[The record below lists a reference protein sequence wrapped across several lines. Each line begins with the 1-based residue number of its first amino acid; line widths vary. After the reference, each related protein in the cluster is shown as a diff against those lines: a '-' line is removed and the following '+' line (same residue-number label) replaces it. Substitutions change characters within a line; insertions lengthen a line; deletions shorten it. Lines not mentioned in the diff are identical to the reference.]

1 MEFVSVR
8 VGALYGLQQTDVVHV
23 NTVIPISQCLI
34 SGVVESYPEE
44 EAIFLIYEVILQ
56 FIGHA
61 QALSDI
67 FDVCLVWNWI
77 YTALKYLNNNMISSF
92 RTL

>member
-1 MEFVSVR
+1 MVEPQAAVMEFVSVR

-23 NTVIPISQCLI
+23 NTVIPIGQCLI

-44 EAIFLIYEVILQ
+44 EAILLINEVILE

-61 QALSDI
+61 QAFSDI
-67 FDVCLVWNWI
+67 FDVCLIWNWI
-77 YTALKYLNNNMISSF
+77 YTA
-92 RTL
+92 

>member
-1 MEFVSVR
+1 MVEPQATVMEFVSVR

-23 NTVIPISQCLI
+23 NTVVSISQRLI
-34 SGVVESYPEE
+34 SGVVKRYPEE
-44 EAIFLIYEVILQ
+44 EAIFIIYEVILE

-61 QALSDI
+61 QILSDI

-77 YTALKYLNNNMISSF
+77 YTA
-92 RTL
+92 

>member
-1 MEFVSVR
+1 MVEPQTAVMEFVSVR

-44 EAIFLIYEVILQ
+44 EAILLIYEVILQ
-56 FIGHA
+56 FIGHT

-67 FDVCLVWNWI
+67 FDVCLIWNWI
-77 YTALKYLNNNMISSF
+77 YT
-92 RTL
+92 T

>member
-23 NTVIPISQCLI
+23 NTVVSISQRLI
-34 SGVVESYPEE
+34 SGVVERYPEE
-44 EAIFLIYEVILQ
+44 EAIFIVYEVILE

-61 QALSDI
+61 QILSDI

-77 YTALKYLNNNMISSF
+77 YTA
-92 RTL
+92 

>member
-1 MEFVSVR
+1 MVEPQATVMEFVPVR

-23 NTVIPISQCLI
+23 NTVVSISQRLI
-34 SGVVESYPEE
+34 SGVVERYPEE
-44 EAIFLIYEVILQ
+44 EAIFIIYEVILE

-61 QALSDI
+61 QILSDI

-77 YTALKYLNNNMISSF
+77 YTA
-92 RTL
+92 

>member
-1 MEFVSVR
+1 MVEPQATVMEFVSVR

-23 NTVIPISQCLI
+23 NTVVSISQRLI
-34 SGVVESYPEE
+34 SGVVERYPEE
-44 EAIFLIYEVILQ
+44 EAIFIIYEVILE

-61 QALSDI
+61 QILSDI

-77 YTALKYLNNNMISSF
+77 YTA
-92 RTL
+92 

>member
-23 NTVIPISQCLI
+23 NTVIPIGQCLI
-34 SGVVESYPEE
+34 SGVVQSYPEE
-44 EAIFLIYEVILQ
+44 EAILLINEVILE

-61 QALSDI
+61 QAFSDI
-67 FDVCLVWNWI
+67 FDVCLIWNWI
-77 YTALKYLNNNMISSF
+77 YT
-92 RTL
+92 T

>member
-1 MEFVSVR
+1 MVEPQATVMEFVSVR

-23 NTVIPISQCLI
+23 NTVVSISQRLI
-34 SGVVESYPEE
+34 SGVVERYPEE
-44 EAIFLIYEVILQ
+44 EAVFIIYEVILE

-61 QALSDI
+61 QILSDI

-77 YTALKYLNNNMISSF
+77 YTA
-92 RTL
+92 